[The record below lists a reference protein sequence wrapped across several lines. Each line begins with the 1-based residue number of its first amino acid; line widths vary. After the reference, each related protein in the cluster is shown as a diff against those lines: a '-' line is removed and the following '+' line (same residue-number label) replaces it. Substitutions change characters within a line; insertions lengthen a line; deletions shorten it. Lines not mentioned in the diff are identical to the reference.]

1 MLEGLN
7 DVLANLENTID
18 KIKVC
23 ESVAIDRGC
32 QVIENKAKELCPVD
46 DGMLRASIT
55 HKVQESSVGT
65 ITGTVGTGVEYAPYV
80 HQGTGLFA
88 VNGDGRKEPWVYK
101 DAKGQFHKTI
111 GQKPQP
117 FLLDASIGEMD
128 AVIRQISEVMKY
140 AF

>member
-46 DGMLRASIT
+46 DGILRASIT

-88 VNGDGRKEPWVYK
+88 VDGNGRKEPWVYK

-128 AVIRQISEVMKY
+128 AVIRQISEVMKN

>member
-7 DVLANLENTID
+7 DVLANLENAID

-46 DGMLRASIT
+46 DGVLRASIT

-88 VNGDGRKEPWVYK
+88 VDGDGRKEPWVCK

-128 AVIRQISEVMKY
+128 AVIRQISEVMKN

>member
-46 DGMLRASIT
+46 DGVLRASIT

-101 DAKGQFHKTI
+101 DVKGQFHKTI

-128 AVIRQISEVMKY
+128 AVIRQISEVMKN

>member
-23 ESVAIDRGC
+23 ESVAINRGC

-46 DGMLRASIT
+46 DGILRASIT

-128 AVIRQISEVMKY
+128 AVIRQISEVMKN

>member
-46 DGMLRASIT
+46 DGILRASIT

-65 ITGTVGTGVEYAPYV
+65 ITGTVGTRVEYAPYV

-128 AVIRQISEVMKY
+128 AVIRQISEVMKN

>member
-7 DVLANLENTID
+7 NVLANLEDTID

-32 QVIENKAKELCPVD
+32 QIIENKAKELCPVD
-46 DGMLRASIT
+46 DGVLRASIT

-128 AVIRQISEVMKY
+128 AVIRQISEVMKN

>member
-23 ESVAIDRGC
+23 ASVAIDRGC

-46 DGMLRASIT
+46 DGVLRASIT

-128 AVIRQISEVMKY
+128 AVIRQISEVMKN

>member
-7 DVLANLENTID
+7 DVLANLENAID

-46 DGMLRASIT
+46 DGILRASIT

-111 GQKPQP
+111 GQKPRP

-128 AVIRQISEVMKY
+128 AVIRQISEVMKN

>member
-7 DVLANLENTID
+7 NVLANLEDTID

-32 QVIENKAKELCPVD
+32 QIIENKAKELCPVD
-46 DGMLRASIT
+46 DGILRASIT

-128 AVIRQISEVMKY
+128 AVIRQISEVIKN

>member
-7 DVLANLENTID
+7 NVLANLEDTID

-32 QVIENKAKELCPVD
+32 QMIENKAKELCPVD
-46 DGMLRASIT
+46 DGILRASIT

-117 FLLDASIGEMD
+117 FLLDASVGEMD
-128 AVIRQISEVMKY
+128 AVIRQISEVMKN

>member
-7 DVLANLENTID
+7 NVLANLEDTID

-32 QVIENKAKELCPVD
+32 QIIENKAKELCPVD
-46 DGMLRASIT
+46 DGILRASIT

-128 AVIRQISEVMKY
+128 AVIRQIREVMKN

>member
-46 DGMLRASIT
+46 DGVLRASIT

>member
-7 DVLANLENTID
+7 NVLANLEDTID

-23 ESVAIDRGC
+23 ESIAIDRGC
-32 QVIENKAKELCPVD
+32 QMIENKAKELCPVD
-46 DGMLRASIT
+46 DGILRASIT

-117 FLLDASIGEMD
+117 FLLDASVGEMD
-128 AVIRQISEVMKY
+128 AVIRQISEVMKN

>member
-7 DVLANLENTID
+7 DVLANLEDTID

-32 QVIENKAKELCPVD
+32 QMIENKAKELCPVD
-46 DGMLRASIT
+46 DGILRASIT

-128 AVIRQISEVMKY
+128 AVIRQISEVMKN

>member
-46 DGMLRASIT
+46 DGILRASIT
-55 HKVQESSVGT
+55 HKVQDSSVGT

-128 AVIRQISEVMKY
+128 AVIRQISEVMKN

>member
-46 DGMLRASIT
+46 DGILRASIT

-88 VNGDGRKEPWVYK
+88 VNGDCRKEPWVYK

-128 AVIRQISEVMKY
+128 AVIRQISEVMKN

>member
-46 DGMLRASIT
+46 DGILRASIT

-128 AVIRQISEVMKY
+128 AVIRQISEVMKN

>member
-46 DGMLRASIT
+46 DGVLRASIT

-88 VNGDGRKEPWVYK
+88 VDGDGRKEPWVYK

-128 AVIRQISEVMKY
+128 AVIRQISEVMKN

>member
-46 DGMLRASIT
+46 DGILRASIT

-128 AVIRQISEVMKY
+128 TVIRQISEVMKN

>member
-7 DVLANLENTID
+7 DVLASLENTID

-46 DGMLRASIT
+46 DGILRASIT

-128 AVIRQISEVMKY
+128 AVIRQISEVMKN

>member
-7 DVLANLENTID
+7 NVLANLEDTID

-46 DGMLRASIT
+46 DGILRASIT

-128 AVIRQISEVMKY
+128 AVIRQISEVMKN

>member
-7 DVLANLENTID
+7 NVLANLEDTID

-46 DGMLRASIT
+46 DGILRASIT

-117 FLLDASIGEMD
+117 FLLDASVGEMD
-128 AVIRQISEVMKY
+128 AVIRQISEVMKN

>member
-46 DGMLRASIT
+46 DGVLRASIT

-88 VNGDGRKEPWVYK
+88 VNGDGRKDPWVYK

-128 AVIRQISEVMKY
+128 AVIRQISEVMKN

>member
-32 QVIENKAKELCPVD
+32 QIIENKAKELCPVD
-46 DGMLRASIT
+46 DGILRASIT

-128 AVIRQISEVMKY
+128 AVIRQISEVMKN

>member
-7 DVLANLENTID
+7 DVLANLENAID

-46 DGMLRASIT
+46 DGVLRASIT
-55 HKVQESSVGT
+55 HKVQESAVGT

-88 VNGDGRKEPWVYK
+88 VNGDGRK
-101 DAKGQFHKTI
+101 
-111 GQKPQP
+111 
-117 FLLDASIGEMD
+117 
-128 AVIRQISEVMKY
+128 
-140 AF
+140 

>member
-7 DVLANLENTID
+7 DVLANLEDTID

-32 QVIENKAKELCPVD
+32 QIIENKAKELCPVD
-46 DGMLRASIT
+46 DGILRASIT

-128 AVIRQISEVMKY
+128 AVIRQISEVIKN

>member
-7 DVLANLENTID
+7 NVLANLEDTID

-32 QVIENKAKELCPVD
+32 QMIENKAKELCPVD
-46 DGMLRASIT
+46 DGILRASIT

-88 VNGDGRKEPWVYK
+88 VNGDGRKEPWVYE

-117 FLLDASIGEMD
+117 FLLDASVGEMD
-128 AVIRQISEVMKY
+128 AVIRQISEVMKN

>member
-46 DGMLRASIT
+46 DGVLRASIT

-88 VNGDGRKEPWVYK
+88 VDGNGRKEPWVYK

-128 AVIRQISEVMKY
+128 AVIRQISEVMKN

>member
-7 DVLANLENTID
+7 DVLANLENAID

-46 DGMLRASIT
+46 DGVLRASIT
-55 HKVQESSVGT
+55 HKVQESAVGT

-88 VNGDGRKEPWVYK
+88 VDGAGRKEPWVYK

-128 AVIRQISEVMKY
+128 AVIRQISEVMKN

>member
-46 DGMLRASIT
+46 DGVLRASIT

-128 AVIRQISEVMKY
+128 AVIRQISEVMKN

>member
-7 DVLANLENTID
+7 DVLANLENAID

-46 DGMLRASIT
+46 DGILRASIT

-128 AVIRQISEVMKY
+128 AVIRQISEVMKN

>member
-7 DVLANLENTID
+7 DVLANLENTRDNIT
-18 KIKVC
+18 VC

-46 DGMLRASIT
+46 DGVLRASIT

-128 AVIRQISEVMKY
+128 AVIRQISEVMKN

>member
-7 DVLANLENTID
+7 NVLANLEDTID

-32 QVIENKAKELCPVD
+32 QMIENKAKELCPVD
-46 DGMLRASIT
+46 DGVLRASIT

-117 FLLDASIGEMD
+117 FLLDASVGEMD
-128 AVIRQISEVMKY
+128 AVIRQISEVMKN

>member
-32 QVIENKAKELCPVD
+32 QVIENKARELCPVD
-46 DGMLRASIT
+46 DGILRASIT

-88 VNGDGRKEPWVYK
+88 VDGNGRKEPWVYK

-128 AVIRQISEVMKY
+128 AVIRQISEVMKN

>member
-46 DGMLRASIT
+46 DGVLRASIT
-55 HKVQESSVGT
+55 HKVQESAVGT

-88 VNGDGRKEPWVYK
+88 VSGDGRKEPWVYK

-128 AVIRQISEVMKY
+128 AVIRQISEVMKN

>member
-7 DVLANLENTID
+7 NVLANLEDTID

-32 QVIENKAKELCPVD
+32 QIIENKAKELCPVD
-46 DGMLRASIT
+46 DGILRASIT

-128 AVIRQISEVMKY
+128 AVIRQISEVMKN

>member
-46 DGMLRASIT
+46 DGILRASIT

-88 VNGDGRKEPWVYK
+88 VDGDGRKEPWVYK

-128 AVIRQISEVMKY
+128 AVIRQISEVMKN

>member
-46 DGMLRASIT
+46 DGILRASIT

-88 VNGDGRKEPWVYK
+88 VNDDGRKEPWVYK

-128 AVIRQISEVMKY
+128 AVIRQISEVMKN

>member
-23 ESVAIDRGC
+23 ESIAIDRGC
-32 QVIENKAKELCPVD
+32 QIIENKAKELCPVD
-46 DGMLRASIT
+46 DGVLRASIT

-128 AVIRQISEVMKY
+128 AVIRQISEVMKN

>member
-7 DVLANLENTID
+7 DVLANLEDTID

-32 QVIENKAKELCPVD
+32 QMIENKAKELCPVD
-46 DGMLRASIT
+46 DGILRASIT

-117 FLLDASIGEMD
+117 FLLDASVGEMD
-128 AVIRQISEVMKY
+128 AVIRQISEVMKN